1 MVMAVKVR
9 YQEGVLRPLKE
20 IEKIQEGKVFTIEIK
35 PDLKNWKG
43 VLKGLKISSVDLQ
56 HKIKEIWRSF
66 YVSP

>member
-1 MVMAVKVR
+1 MAVKVR